1 MQAAR
6 PADHVILGIDEV
18 GRGAWAGPLVVGAV
32 ILTDANDP
40 KWEKLTDSKQLTPH
54 QREVFAQLIWQDA
67 AAAALGWVSAR
78 EIDRIGLAAALR
90 LATRRAVKD
99 VLAEK
104 VKFDEIILDG
114 TSNYLVGTP
123 LAERVTNIP
132 KADFLVKSVSAASVI
147 AKVARDEHMHELA
160 KVYPAYGFEGHVGYG
175 ATTHRDAIL
184 QHGLSPEHRRCF
196 RPVGEYA
203 AAHPTPD
210 DAGRLDHIKLK
221 NKPREIPLPE
231 NVANGRRAEAA
242 AAQYLQGQGQ
252 EVIALNYRTRYAEID
267 LISLDQVAK
276 KIYFTEVKYRKG
288 ADFGDP
294 LEMVDAAKHERM
306 RAAAEAFLQYQP
318 RLAERY
324 DPELAVA
331 CVSGPEFAVQEW
343 WTLDD

>member
-123 LAERVTNIP
+123 LAEHVTNIP

-147 AKVARDEHMHELA
+147 AKVARDEYMHELA

-175 ATTHRDAIL
+175 ASKHRDAIL

-288 ADFGDP
+288 ADFGGP
-294 LEMVDAAKHERM
+294 LEMVD
-306 RAAAEAFLQYQP
+306 AAAEAFLQYQP

-331 CVSGPEFAVQEW
+331 CVSGPEFTVQEW